1 MPLTRHILYPAVLMP
16 QQGNSKMFHVSF
28 PDIPDC
34 LADGEGIKEA
44 MYHASKA
51 LMLALSKQDTVPESS
66 DILIIQH
73 NNPEANVLYIS
84 IDLTDFSQ
92 NLKIAMVS
100 KEIFLPVWLDTLA
113 SEHNINLSATL
124 IEGLHQKLGI

>member
-73 NNPEANVLYIS
+73 NHPDANVLYIG
-84 IDLTDFSQ
+84 IDLTDLSQ

-100 KEIFLPVWLDTLA
+100 KEIFSFRYGWTR
-113 SEHNINLSATL
+113 SHLSTISICL
-124 IEGLHQKLGI
+124 LLLSKDCTKS